1 MTMRLS
7 LYLLNKSICG
17 NCWSGLINS
26 SLKLNGYVGINRRR
40 GISSSVSH
48 LLNCDINILNKTGQL
63 EVYSGP
69 FDRGEIC
76 KEYQVE
82 PRDLPK
88 IDPEILINVPLIDVR
103 KHFICFSFR
112 RLRCIIQSDR
122 SIFFIPSAE
131 KVLRE
136 PFGIKSSIHWERI
149 AQDYHRVVHL
159 IHQTYSERL
168 QPNELLKDVP
178 MNSFEF
184 RMTEINLEIIANG
197 LKNKTNE
204 LVNEF
209 RNVRESAYQRITIA
223 SLRELALLKEKID
236 KYKRN
241 AELAHQAII
250 DVLAHDEDLIE
261 MYLSDPRQRDLSDH
275 IEAELLLEACA
286 KQMAEIK
293 RSISDLSDSV
303 HTLESATGFMLDAM
317 RNELIAF
324 EIKINIITMGLGIGA
339 LIAGICGMNMASGLE
354 QHPYAFYAVA
364 GSTTCLMGGV
374 VIFAFLRLLRYGKIR
389 LTRSQRQIR
398 L

>member
-1 MTMRLS
+1 M
-7 LYLLNKSICG
+7 
-17 NCWSGLINS
+17 INS
-26 SLKLNGYVGINRRR
+26 SLKLNGYLNSIQRREM
-40 GISSSVSH
+40 SSSSISH
-48 LLNCDINILNKTGQL
+48 LLNCDINILNKNGQL
-63 EVYSGP
+63 EVHSGP

-76 KEYQVE
+76 KEYEVE
-82 PRDLPK
+82 PRDLQK

-103 KHFICFSFR
+103 GKRFICFSFL
-112 RLRCIIQSDR
+112 RLRCIVQSDR

-149 AQDYHRVVHL
+149 AQDYQRVVHL
-159 IHQTYSERL
+159 IHQTYSERID
-168 QPNELLKDVP
+168 QCKEVELIP
-178 MNSFEF
+178 FEF
-184 RMTEINLEIIANG
+184 QMSEINLETIGNG
-197 LKNKTNE
+197 LRNKTND
-204 LVNEF
+204 LLNEF
-209 RNVRESAYQRITIA
+209 RNVRESAYQRITIS

-261 MYLSDPRQRDLSDH
+261 MYLSDQRQRDLSDH

-303 HTLESATGFMLDAM
+303 HTLESATGFMLDAV

-324 EIKINIITMGLGIGA
+324 EIKINIITMGLGLGA
-339 LIAGICGMNMASGLE
+339 LIAGIYGMNMNNGLE
-354 QHPYAFYAVA
+354 QHPFAFYAIA

-374 VIFAFLRLLRYGKIR
+374 VIFAFLRLFRYGKIR
-389 LTRSQRQIR
+389 LHRSHRHFR